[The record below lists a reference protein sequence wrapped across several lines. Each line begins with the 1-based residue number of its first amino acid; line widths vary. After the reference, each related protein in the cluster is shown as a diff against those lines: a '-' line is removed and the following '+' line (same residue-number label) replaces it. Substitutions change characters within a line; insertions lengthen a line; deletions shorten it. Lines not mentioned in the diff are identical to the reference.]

1 MRAVNLK
8 NIYDTSKRGG
18 SLEFGTDVSWFVVKQ
33 NFEGDTLK
41 SQHFLAKNI
50 FWKKFC
56 KLNIIRFKIKQFA
69 ITICNRPM
77 VYKCLELNVKE
88 L

>member
-50 FWKKFC
+50 F
-56 KLNIIRFKIKQFA
+56 
-69 ITICNRPM
+69 
-77 VYKCLELNVKE
+77 
-88 L
+88 